1 MQLTAA
7 HISDRFWLVGISHH
21 TADAACRG
29 QFALAQGATHALL
42 AAGRARGFVS
52 LLVLSTCNRTELYA
66 FTDEPAELV
75 ALLCQYSGGAAA
87 TLRQQGYALQ
97 GAAAWRH
104 LFGVASGLHSQL
116 LGDYDIQAQ
125 LRSAVA
131 LSRQHGLVGPVM
143 DRVLHHAAQAAK
155 QVRSSTGFSS
165 GTVSMAYAAVAWLQA
180 QPGAARARVLLV
192 GAGKFGSR
200 LLQALRR
207 QLPQATITVT
217 NRTLPKAVQLAQQ
230 NGADC
235 IPFDQWPAW
244 LPHYDAVL
252 LATSADAPLLP
263 CDVPIDHLPRWVIDA
278 GVPANVAPAL
288 QASLGSRYADVD
300 VLAATLQHTLSLRQQ
315 QVPVVQQII
324 AQYDESLQQW
334 LQQYALLRPVKQFS
348 RQLRQWQRQSGEL
361 ETDHHDTEAIAAAAG
376 QLAVAL
382 KSSHQPGCEVLLAWQ
397 SFLRHTPVALPAV

>member
-29 QFALAQGATHALL
+29 QFALAPEATHALL

-52 LLVLSTCNRTELYA
+52 LLALSTCNRTELYA
-66 FTDEPAELV
+66 FTDEPAGLV
-75 ALLCQYSGGAAA
+75 ALLCKYSGGDTA
-87 TLRQQGYALQ
+87 TLQQYGYARQ

-104 LFGVASGLHSQL
+104 LFGVAAGLHSQL

-131 LSRQHGLVGPVM
+131 LSRQYGLVGPVM
-143 DRVLHHAAQAAK
+143 DRVLHHAVQAAK

-180 QPGAARARVLLV
+180 QPGASRARVLLV

-200 LLQALRR
+200 LLQALRC
-207 QLPQATITVT
+207 QMPDATITVT
-217 NRTLPKAVQLAQQ
+217 NRTLSKAVQLAQQ
-230 NGADC
+230 HGAHC
-235 IPFDQWPAW
+235 ISFDQWPAR

-263 CDVPIDHLPRWVIDA
+263 DGIPIDHLPRWVIDA
-278 GVPANVAPAL
+278 GVPANIAPSL
-288 QASLGSRYADVD
+288 QASLGSRYANVD
-300 VLAATLQHTLSLRQQ
+300 TLVAALQHTLSLRQQ

-324 AQYDESLQQW
+324 AQYDRSLQQW
-334 LQQYALLRPVKQFS
+334 LQQYALLRPVRQFS
-348 RQLRQWQRQSGEL
+348 RQLRQWQQQSGEC
-361 ETDHHDTEAIAAAAG
+361 EMDDQHTKTIEAAAG
-376 QLAVAL
+376 RLAVAL

-397 SFLRHTPVALPAV
+397 SFLCHTPVALSAV

>member
-29 QFALAQGATHALL
+29 QFALPPAATHALL

-75 ALLCQYSGGAAA
+75 ALLCQHSGGAAA
-87 TLRQQGYALQ
+87 SLQQHGYALQ

-104 LFGVASGLHSQL
+104 LFGVAAGLHSQL

-125 LRSAVA
+125 LRSAIA
-131 LSRQHGLVGPVM
+131 LSRQYGLVGPVM
-143 DRVLHHAAQAAK
+143 DRVLHHAVQAAK

-230 NGADC
+230 HGADC
-235 IPFDQWPAW
+235 IPFDQWPGR

-263 CDVPIDHLPRWVIDA
+263 SDTSFARMPRWVIDA

-288 QASLGSRYADVD
+288 QASLGSRYANVD

-315 QVPVVQQII
+315 QVPVVQQMI

-348 RQLRQWQRQSGEL
+348 RQLRQWQQQSGGL
-361 ETDHHDTEAIAAAAG
+361 EADHHDTETIAAAAG
-376 QLAVAL
+376 LLAVAL
-382 KSSHQPGCEVLLAWQ
+382 KSSRQPGCEVLLAWQ
-397 SFLRHTPVALPAV
+397 SFLRRTPVALPAV